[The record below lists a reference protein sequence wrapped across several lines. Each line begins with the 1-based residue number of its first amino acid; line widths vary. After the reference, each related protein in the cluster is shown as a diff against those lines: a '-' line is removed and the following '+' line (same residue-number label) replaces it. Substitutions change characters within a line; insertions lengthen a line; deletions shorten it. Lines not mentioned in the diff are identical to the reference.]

1 MEQSKTLKQIKKKI
15 IIPEQINSEEKI
27 MEKIKKIFK
36 NEDFYNFFKKECT
49 KKENKEIN
57 PNSMKEILPYKP
69 QIRDLL
75 RVYEFVKLNK
85 RTTVL
90 EIGSGWSTLF
100 ISLALDEL
108 RKKYSSKIE
117 NLRRTNPFFLFSLE
131 NEKKFLKISKERL
144 YKYYKNKYYTKN
156 LSFNFSNCYISK
168 FENKFSIQYEKF
180 PICNPDFIYIDGPD
194 IFNIKGEVDGFY
206 YGHKDIMPIASD
218 VLKIEYFLIPGTII
232 LFDGRA
238 ANAQF
243 LKDHFKRDWLYHFDE
258 TNDQHIFYLN
268 ASSLGKLNHRLKS
281 FYENN

>member
-1 MEQSKTLKQIKKKI
+1 
-15 IIPEQINSEEKI
+15 
-27 MEKIKKIFK
+27 
-36 NEDFYNFFKKECT
+36 
-49 KKENKEIN
+49 
-57 PNSMKEILPYKP
+57 MKEIFPYKP

-144 YKYYKNKYYTKN
+144 SNYYKNKYYNKN
-156 LSFNFSNCYISK
+156 ISFNFSSCYVSN
-168 FENKFSIQYEKF
+168 FENKFTIQYEKF

-194 IFNIKGEVDGFY
+194 IFNVKGEVDGFC

-243 LKDHFKRDWLYHFDE
+243 LKDHFKRDWIYYFDE
-258 TNDQHIFYLN
+258 NNDQHIFYLN
-268 ASSLGKLNHRLKS
+268 APSLGKLNNRLKY